1 MTERKFNPHDNVTAD
16 GVVITDGLRVWTNE
30 VERGVVMSDDNLGEH
45 MCCSDAKTF
54 PEAKHHAGAQMRVEG
69 AWFTDHHN
77 VTCEDRD
84 YVGCRHDHW
93 FTVSTARGTKSF
105 NGERLSTT
113 LGPNGER
120 A

>member
-1 MTERKFNPHDNVTAD
+1 MSERKFNPHDNVTAN
-16 GVVITDGLRVWTNE
+16 GVLITEGLRVWTLDI
-30 VERGVVMSDDNLGEH
+30 VRGTVVADDTVGEH

-54 PEAKHHAGAQMRVEG
+54 PEAEHHATGQMLVDG
-69 AWFTDHHN
+69 VWFTDHN

-84 YVGCRHDHW
+84 FVGCRHDHW
-93 FTVSTARGTKSF
+93 FRVATDAGTKEF

-113 LGPNGER
+113 LGVNGDP